1 MYADLQR
8 NQYSILLSSGFS
20 SIISTLVTNPIEV
33 AKTNIQ
39 YYPLNWQYHPHQSIV
54 FINWGFRK
62 LIECSCSTFSVQG
75 SIKSL
80 KVVLP
85 QVTLSN
91 IFYMQL
97 YENRVQYFK
106 DKMHYGVM
114 TSTFLSVLIARTIVS
129 TCMLPL

>member
-1 MYADLQR
+1 MYVDLHR
-8 NQYSILLSSGFS
+8 NQYSIFLSSAFS

-33 AKTNIQ
+33 AKTNVQ
-39 YYPLNWQYHPHQSIV
+39 FYPLNCPSYPHPSTFLSLLKDYRQLMKCD
-54 FINWGFRK
+54 N
-62 LIECSCSTFSVQG
+62 CSSFSVQG

-97 YENRVQYFK
+97 Y
-106 DKMHYGVM
+106 
-114 TSTFLSVLIARTIVS
+114 
-129 TCMLPL
+129 

>member
-1 MYADLQR
+1 MHADKHR
-8 NQYSILLSSGFS
+8 SKSSILISSTFG
-20 SIISTLVTNPIEV
+20 SIISTLITNPIEV

-39 YYPLNWQYHPHQSIV
+39 YYPLSCQYHPHSSTCYSIK
-54 FINWGFRK
+54 GFRQ
-62 LIECSCSTFSVQG
+62 LISCSCSSFSVQG

-97 YENRVQYFK
+97 YENRVHYFK
-106 DKMHYGVM
+106 NKLNYGI
-114 TSTFLSVLIARTIVS
+114 TSSTLLSVLIARTVVS
-129 TCMLPL
+129 TFMLPL